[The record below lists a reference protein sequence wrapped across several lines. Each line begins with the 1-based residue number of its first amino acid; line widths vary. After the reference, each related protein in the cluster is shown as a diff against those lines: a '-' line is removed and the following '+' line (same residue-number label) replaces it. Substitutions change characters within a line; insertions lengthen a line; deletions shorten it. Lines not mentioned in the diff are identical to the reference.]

1 MTRALQLHST
11 TESLFQQASVES
23 KMEKV
28 VLILR
33 KLLD

>member
-1 MTRALQLHST
+1 MNCALQPHT

-23 KMEKV
+23 KMEQV